1 MSLDTSTLYLVA
13 TMVAAML
20 GAMLLF
26 FGKQENIPALKWWG
40 TAYLLGAASV
50 ALWTLASDALGEML
64 SLALNAVGFVACGMV
79 WNASRVFHGRKP
91 NLPGLVLGAIAW
103 IAAVMTLAPE
113 ASAMR
118 MTIGAGIV
126 AIYAAL
132 TATELWSERRR
143 TLQKRWP
150 AIVVPVL
157 HGFVLMLPI
166 LLGDLLHPHDDKF
179 SGSIWVTV
187 FSIELVLYAVG
198 TVFVIFMLVS
208 ERAVTA
214 HKTAASMDPLTG
226 MFNRRGFAE
235 ASSRVIEREANAG
248 RPVTVLIFDIDHFKS
263 INDRFGHPAGDEIL
277 KLFATV
283 VVNTLRISDLSGRI
297 GGEEF
302 AALLPCSL
310 EEGVIAAERVREAF
324 ANSGIV
330 VEDGPVDTTVS
341 IGVAGGPAGTE
352 LEVLLAA
359 ADTALYQAKRSGR
372 NRVEAA
378 EELPLSLENWRRKT
392 AGIARQPQSRPVVAE
407 PGLRMVRGA
416 VTSRLPFA
424 SISSWLMNT
433 IRNQNAHA
441 ALMSLEAAAASARGG
456 FACMFSTSDEYETAL
471 ITERRAQ
478 GRYDR
483 PRSRWPVVM
492 FVGCTLMVAGTVLLL
507 N

>member
-20 GAMLLF
+20 GAMLLL
-26 FGKQENIPALKWWG
+26 FGRQENIPALKWWG

-50 ALWTLASDALGEML
+50 ALWTLGSPRFGEMF
-64 SLALNAVGFVACGMV
+64 SLALNAVGFVACGLV

-91 NLPGLVLGAIAW
+91 NLAGLPLGALAW
-103 IAAVMTLAPE
+103 VAAVMSLPPE
-113 ASAMR
+113 AAELR

-126 AIYAAL
+126 AVYAAL

-143 TLQKRWP
+143 TLQRRWP
-150 AIVVPVL
+150 AIAVPVL

-166 LLGDLLHPHDDKF
+166 LLGDLLHHENHAF
-179 SGSIWVTV
+179 GASIWVTV
-187 FSIELVLYAVG
+187 FAIELVLYAVG

-208 ERAVTA
+208 ERTVTA

-235 ASSRVIEREANAG
+235 ATSRVIEREAKAG

-277 KLFATV
+277 KLFSAV
-283 VVNTLRISDLSGRI
+283 VVNALRITDLSGRI

-310 EEGVIAAERVREAF
+310 EEGVLAAERVREAF
-324 ANSGIV
+324 EASGIV
-330 VEDGPVDTTVS
+330 DETGPVDTTVS

-359 ADTALYQAKRSGR
+359 ADTALYQAKRGGR

-392 AGIARQPQSRPVVAE
+392 AGNARQTPLRPGVAN
-407 PGLRMVRGA
+407 
-416 VTSRLPFA
+416 VT
-424 SISSWLMNT
+424 
-433 IRNQNAHA
+433 
-441 ALMSLEAAAASARGG
+441 
-456 FACMFSTSDEYETAL
+456 
-471 ITERRAQ
+471 
-478 GRYDR
+478 
-483 PRSRWPVVM
+483 
-492 FVGCTLMVAGTVLLL
+492 
-507 N
+507 

>member
-1 MSLDTSTLYLVA
+1 MSLDISTLYLVA

-20 GAMLLF
+20 GAMLLL
-26 FGKQENIPALKWWG
+26 FGRQENIPALKWWG
-40 TAYLLGAASV
+40 AAYLLGAASV
-50 ALWTLASDALGEML
+50 ALWTLAGSALGEML
-64 SLALNAVGFVACGMV
+64 SLALSAIGFVACGMV

-103 IAAVMTLAPE
+103 VAAVMMLAPE

-126 AIYAAL
+126 AVYAAL
-132 TATELWSERRR
+132 TAAELWSDRRR
-143 TLQKRWP
+143 ALQRRWP
-150 AIVVPVL
+150 AIVVPML

-166 LLGDLLHPHDDKF
+166 LLGDLLHSNDATF

-208 ERAVTA
+208 DRAVTV

-235 ASSRVIEREANAG
+235 ACSRVIDREANAG

-277 KLFATV
+277 KLFAAV
-283 VVNTLRISDLSGRI
+283 VVNGLRITDLSGRV

-310 EEGVIAAERVREAF
+310 EEGVIVAERVREAF
-324 ANSGIV
+324 EGSGIV
-330 VEDGPVDTTVS
+330 DETGPVDTTVS

-359 ADTALYQAKRSGR
+359 ADTALYQAKRGGR

-392 AGIARQPQSRPVVAE
+392 AGIARQPQQPAVA
-407 PGLRMVRGA
+407 
-416 VTSRLPFA
+416 RLA
-424 SISSWLMNT
+424 
-433 IRNQNAHA
+433 
-441 ALMSLEAAAASARGG
+441 
-456 FACMFSTSDEYETAL
+456 
-471 ITERRAQ
+471 
-478 GRYDR
+478 
-483 PRSRWPVVM
+483 
-492 FVGCTLMVAGTVLLL
+492 
-507 N
+507 

>member
-1 MSLDTSTLYLVA
+1 MSLDVSTLYLVA

-20 GAMLLF
+20 GTMLLF
-26 FGKQENIPALKWWG
+26 FGKQENIAALKWWG

-50 ALWTLASDALGEML
+50 ALWTLGGNQFGEML
-64 SLALNAVGFVACGMV
+64 SLALSAVGFLACGMV

-91 NLPGLVLGAIAW
+91 NLPGLALGAIAW
-103 IAAVMTLAPE
+103 IAAVMTVAPE

-118 MTIGAGIV
+118 MTVGAGIV
-126 AIYAAL
+126 ATYAAL

-150 AIVVPVL
+150 AITVPAL

-166 LLGDLLHPHDDKF
+166 LLGDLLHPHEKMF

-208 ERAVTA
+208 ERTVTA
-214 HKTAASMDPLTG
+214 HRTAASMDPLTG

-235 ASSRVIEREANAG
+235 ATSRVIEREANAG

-310 EEGVIAAERVREAF
+310 EEGVIVAERVREAF
-324 ANSGIV
+324 AASGIA
-330 VEDGPVDTTVS
+330 VEEGPVDTTVS

-392 AGIARQPQSRPVVAE
+392 AGTTRQPPQRSGVP
-407 PGLRMVRGA
+407 
-416 VTSRLPFA
+416 RLA
-424 SISSWLMNT
+424 
-433 IRNQNAHA
+433 
-441 ALMSLEAAAASARGG
+441 
-456 FACMFSTSDEYETAL
+456 
-471 ITERRAQ
+471 
-478 GRYDR
+478 
-483 PRSRWPVVM
+483 
-492 FVGCTLMVAGTVLLL
+492 
-507 N
+507 

>member
-1 MSLDTSTLYLVA
+1 MSLDIPTLYLVA

-26 FGKQENIPALKWWG
+26 FGGQENIPALQWWG

-50 ALWTLASDALGEML
+50 ALWTLASAALGELL

-113 ASAMR
+113 ASALR
-118 MTIGAGIV
+118 MTIGAAIV
-126 AIYAAL
+126 AIYGAL
-132 TATELWSERRR
+132 TATELWSDRRR
-143 TLQKRWP
+143 TLQRRWP
-150 AIVVPVL
+150 AVAVPVL

-166 LLGDLLHPHDDKF
+166 LLGDLLHPHDHAF
-179 SGSIWVTV
+179 TGSIWVTV
-187 FSIELVLYAVG
+187 FAIELVLYAVG
-198 TVFVIFMLVS
+198 TVFLIFMLVA
-208 ERAVTA
+208 ERTVTA

-235 ASSRVIEREANAG
+235 ATSRMIEREANAG
-248 RPVTVLIFDIDHFKS
+248 RPATVLIFDIDHFKS

-277 KLFATV
+277 KLFAAV
-283 VVNTLRISDLSGRI
+283 VINTLRITDLSGRI

-310 EEGVIAAERVREAF
+310 EEAVIAAERVREAF

-330 VEDGPVDTTVS
+330 DESGPVETTVS

-359 ADTALYQAKRSGR
+359 ADTALYQAKRGGR

-392 AGIARQPQSRPVVAE
+392 AGVARAPQPAGVAS
-407 PGLRMVRGA
+407 PA
-416 VTSRLPFA
+416 
-424 SISSWLMNT
+424 
-433 IRNQNAHA
+433 
-441 ALMSLEAAAASARGG
+441 
-456 FACMFSTSDEYETAL
+456 
-471 ITERRAQ
+471 
-478 GRYDR
+478 
-483 PRSRWPVVM
+483 
-492 FVGCTLMVAGTVLLL
+492 
-507 N
+507 

>member
-20 GAMLLF
+20 GVMLLF
-26 FGKQENIPALKWWG
+26 FGRQENIPALKWWG
-40 TAYLLGAASV
+40 TAYMVGAASV
-50 ALWTLASDALGEML
+50 AFWTLAAGMLGEML
-64 SLALNAVGFVACGMV
+64 SLGLNAVGFLACGMV
-79 WNASRVFHGRKP
+79 WNAARVFHGRKP
-91 NLPGLVLGAIAW
+91 NLPGLVVGAVAW
-103 IAAVMTLAPE
+103 IATAMTLASE
-113 ASAMR
+113 ASMMR
-118 MTIGAGIV
+118 LTIGAGIV
-126 AIYAAL
+126 ASYAAL
-132 TATELWSERRR
+132 TATELWSERRKVLHR
-143 TLQKRWP
+143 RWP
-150 AIVVPVL
+150 AIAIPVL

-166 LLGDLLHPHDDKF
+166 LLGNLLQPHDDKF
-179 SGSIWVTV
+179 SSSIWVTM

-208 ERAVTA
+208 ERTVTA

-235 ASSRVIEREANAG
+235 ATSRVIEREANAG
-248 RPVTVLIFDIDHFKS
+248 RPVTVMIFDLDHFKS

-310 EEGVIAAERVREAF
+310 EEAVLAAERVREAF
-324 ANSGIV
+324 ENSGIV
-330 VEDGPVDTTVS
+330 VEEGPVDTTVS

-359 ADTALYQAKRSGR
+359 ADTALYQAKRGGR

-392 AGIARQPQSRPVVAE
+392 AGTAHQPDQPTGVARLA
-407 PGLRMVRGA
+407 
-416 VTSRLPFA
+416 
-424 SISSWLMNT
+424 
-433 IRNQNAHA
+433 
-441 ALMSLEAAAASARGG
+441 
-456 FACMFSTSDEYETAL
+456 
-471 ITERRAQ
+471 
-478 GRYDR
+478 
-483 PRSRWPVVM
+483 
-492 FVGCTLMVAGTVLLL
+492 
-507 N
+507 